1 MDYQWWDESH
11 LMGANQQAVAAIG
24 GVIGT
29 DPNFASVVL
38 LEHFD
43 GTNGS
48 TAFVDNSNSA
58 HTFTVGSGK
67 SISTTKAQFG
77 PSSMHCSGATTC
89 ASGTSADFTY
99 GTGDVTIEGWF
110 NLDAISA
117 LQILVDC
124 RNATASAAIPEVY
137 ITAANGIALLV
148 NGVNLLASA
157 GSIVT
162 ALTWTW
168 FAWSRVS
175 SVSNLYLG
183 TSGTA
188 SRVAT
193 GTDTTNYILGQVNL
207 GVAFNTGAPLT
218 GYLDDI
224 RITKGVG
231 RYTGTTA
238 AIPTGPYPNS

>member
-1 MDYQWWDESH
+1 MA
-11 LMGANQQAVAAIG
+11 ANQQLLSAYGATAPA
-24 GVIGT
+24 T

-48 TAFVDNSNSA
+48 TSFIDNSNSA
-58 HTFTVGSGK
+58 HTFTVGASK
-67 SISTTKAQFG
+67 SISTTKAMFG
-77 PSSMHCSGATTC
+77 PSSMRCAGATTC
-89 ASGTSADFTY
+89 ATGTHADFTY

-110 NLDAISA
+110 NLDAINS
-117 LQILVDC
+117 LQILIDC

-137 ITAANGIALLV
+137 VTATNGIALLV
-148 NGVNLLASA
+148 SGANLIASA
-157 GSIVT
+157 GSLIAAT
-162 ALTWTW
+162 TWTW

-193 GTDTTNYILGQVNL
+193 GADSTNYILGQVNL
-207 GVAFNTGAPLT
+207 GVAFNTGAPMA

-238 AIPTGPYPNS
+238 TIPTAAYPNS